1 MYKVRPLIDH
11 LAAVFPKYYRPG
23 RNVSIDEMMIGTR
36 CRISFLEY
44 IPKKPTR
51 FGIKVWVLAEAKTG
65 YVLDFDIYTG
75 AEADPVKKGL
85 GYRVVMK
92 LMEQYQGKG
101 HCVFIDNFYTSPQLL
116 LDLLAHSTYCVG
128 TVKTNRKDFPVQLI
142 PEETMDPG
150 SFRFATAGQL
160 TAVWWRDRRDVYA
173 LSTMHNKSVVNVLK
187 RPKGSRE
194 KRPLPCPSIIDD
206 YNQYMGGVD
215 LIDQH
220 LSYYT
225 MTKRRSLK
233 WWKKVFW
240 RLIDI
245 TIVNAWIIFHKN
257 HPNSSINTQKK
268 SRLDLAENLVQPLL
282 DLMASPTCPAYLRTT
297 KGRKP
302 VSTAKRLIGKP
313 FAYKSK
319 KRGRCLVCG
328 DHKTSAGKRKDTK
341 TQNFCPKC
349 DVFLCLG
356 KCFED
361 YHSRTSY

>member
-1 MYKVRPLIDH
+1 M
-11 LAAVFPKYYRPG
+11 
-23 RNVSIDEMMIGTR
+23 
-36 CRISFLEY
+36 
-44 IPKKPTR
+44 
-51 FGIKVWVLAEAKTG
+51 
-65 YVLDFDIYTG
+65 
-75 AEADPVKKGL
+75 KKGL

-92 LMEQYQGKG
+92 LIEQYQGKG
-101 HCVFIDNFYTSPQLL
+101 HCVFIDNYYTSSQLL
-116 LDLLAHSTYCVG
+116 LDLLARSTYCAG

-150 SFRFATAGQL
+150 SFRFATAGQP

-187 RPKGSRE
+187 RPKGSHE
-194 KRPLPCPSIIDD
+194 KQPLPCPSIIDD

-257 HPNSSINTQKK
+257 HPDSSVNTQKK
-268 SRLDLAENLVQPLL
+268 FRLDLAENLVQPLL
-282 DLMASPTCPAYLRTT
+282 DLMASPACPAYLRTT

-302 VSTAKRLIGKP
+302 VSTAKRLIGKH
-313 FAYKSK
+313 FAYKNK

-328 DHKTSAGKRKDTK
+328 DRKTSAGKRKDTK

-361 YHSRTSY
+361 YHCRTSY